1 MRIMQILKNNIY
13 IRGLY
18 FAYHRYFGFR
28 RSKFGYCDRS
38 VVLTPPIEMNKLS
51 NIYLYAHTDIG
62 SNSSISALNAK
73 FIVKEN
79 CAIASGLHVFTGN
92 HAMIVGKFC
101 TEVTEDI
108 KPEGYDKDVIVENDV
123 WIGANVTLLMGVTIG
138 RGAIIA
144 AGSVVNKDIPP
155 YAIAGGVPAKVI
167 KFKWGLNDI
176 LRHELLKYPEN
187 KRIPK
192 QQLEQIMQCYE
203 TKNA

>member
-1 MRIMQILKNNIY
+1 MGISEKLKNNIY

-18 FAYHRYFGFR
+18 FAYRRYFGFR
-28 RSKFGYCDRS
+28 RSKFGFCDKS
-38 VVLTPPIEMNKLS
+38 VILTPPIEMNKLS

-101 TEVTEDI
+101 TEVTEEI
-108 KPEGYDKDVIVENDV
+108 KPKGYDKDVIVENDV

-155 YAIAGGVPAKVI
+155 YAVAAGVPAKVI
-167 KFKWGLNDI
+167 KFKWELTDI
-176 LRHELLKYPEN
+176 LKHEMLKYPEH
-187 KRIPK
+187 KRIPE
-192 QQLEQIMQCYE
+192 QQLKQIMNHYD
-203 TKNA
+203 TKA